1 MVVVVVV
8 VVGGG
13 GPFSQVAV
21 NGDWEKITLI
31 EYTGTG
37 HKLL

>member
-1 MVVVVVV
+1 MVV
-8 VVGGG
+8 GG